1 MKNMINRYKP
11 FILTCL
17 TCLAAITGA
26 AQVIGDKYKGKF
38 VETTVE
44 ETYDSY
50 SAIAISATHDG
61 NTQDANACDGNEDT
75 RWTLANRYKDRPWW
89 GGLVEDYDKVEE
101 IKINIQNVQR
111 QGVKITVYSS
121 NTEPTVDA
129 VDDGVL
135 TSDLSTWNI
144 VGTVETGGTSTNYT
158 LSGISLTGKYV
169 ILAYELDADEN
180 TVHLN
185 EIYFRSNVQTTTT
198 EKVVYDYTQ
207 TKVMHKPAK
216 WYDVF
221 ELKCNGISDEA
232 ANADSFDEKK
242 ENEPAMLNSPA
253 KTTEDGHIKIQNTH
267 VLVDAIYVKKG
278 KNITLTVPDWL
289 GSRANNRTYQR
300 WYNYETDGTFA
311 TGAELNS
318 TDVEVDWLT
327 PGAGVSGGPTNG
339 EGYRFA
345 NGYIGSPLSENPLYT
360 MNFHY
365 PENGADH
372 YIVACDLS
380 GYNDFTEKYSEESK
394 SSVFFTEGAT
404 EAWEPTLSHRILY
417 YIIAVEDEMPTV
429 DVKNITFAATR
440 IPNNTEEMVALS
452 RDARAYTIPSNEAD
466 DEVTLKAKILDDAS
480 ITDKAEISLLNADG
494 NGAVTLTGEQR
505 VISFKYNG
513 IGTGANGENSDGT
526 LSVTDGSKATIVVY
540 NTKTATGGSDGTEVA
555 RFNLTFVEKD
565 RLMTQS
571 QVARLNYITKNKLLQ
586 DETEVAKLSD
596 WEMLV
601 DRTPQYLDDLY
612 ISATELNFDFEDDIE
627 TDVGNQSEVYPF
639 PLLWSSSTYG
649 FYDGSIVKNEFMSS
663 KGNYTENHYP
673 EWGYYGIISE
683 YMECAGWGWNGRFQ
697 SPNDIKSQLDG
708 ISDADIKAV
717 RNNSLKSQ
725 GSSSVYHL
733 YADVSDRPGTIARLP
748 FNDNLCR
755 GTELFV
761 TAWVKAARGGKNNNE
776 TDPKNNAGA
785 LFTIMG
791 VKETDEDGN
800 PLTDDAGNKIKEYTP
815 IYSYSTGQIPTTYYN
830 DKNVNLPGFCGYT
843 KDAETIDG
851 TTNAESANNEW
862 MQAFF
867 SFVNETNRNFDS
879 YALQID
885 NNSASTDGGDI
896 YIDDIRVYIRPV
908 RPTVT
913 QLTANCDYEKVRLN
927 VNMSFDR
934 ILSRVGAQEE
944 TTATYK
950 KSKLAFTLVEK
961 NEFDAAIG
969 ENPTTESIAAAIEK
983 AKVNVYPALEGAAT
997 DYMPLTFNNNF
1008 SQNGK
1013 YSVADGTR
1021 LPEADGNDFA
1031 LRVMESESGERMLTV
1046 DFFADVRANH
1056 SYYMLLNTDG
1066 AEFDGAWTEMFN
1078 DYGQTC
1084 AIDTVFTVAPQN
1096 MLRINGEIVD
1106 PTLDYCSG
1114 TTYNFTAELRVPT
1127 GEIDDL
1133 TNQDVYEALDEAVDK
1148 VYYDWFFGTEAVYNE
1163 PNEPYNMS
1171 LKDALKTFRAR
1182 GNYPDA
1188 EAIEDAMY
1196 DENKVSTDV
1205 LDIIKYYSAEA
1216 EGAASGQHAHPLVL
1230 HQKTLNI
1237 TLLSSGLNLI
1247 VQPIQ
1252 TDLDDD
1258 TDVCWNYIPLTLNV
1272 TNSAPTVKPGFNTVK
1287 YPGGEEGE
1295 DDYRNLDPC
1304 LRIGLQQIKSVSTDK
1319 AANPDGHSIT
1329 IDLRA
1334 AKYST
1339 IDAQQQ
1345 GLYLMDDEGS
1355 DEPDAKI
1362 DGLYLVSTDDPAY
1375 SQFFVD
1381 GNTFDQYSL
1390 PAGKISSFEAHEY
1403 GEQGTADLPNY
1414 MTLQFDLTS
1423 EITTNILD
1431 EAGTP
1436 LKFKFEPKEGYT
1448 YNFAV
1453 HFVEHGTDNK
1463 PTTACPGHLVLPV
1476 KVVPK
1481 YVKWEGADDGSGN
1494 WNNDTNWKRVSAT
1507 DLKIDAAPAGG
1518 SENLYDETVYNN
1530 AEGFVPMLFTKV
1542 IMPEGSKV
1550 QLYRAG
1556 YLSVNDG
1563 SKDEKDASWDS
1574 NKPEGLQDPTLNI
1587 QYDLM
1592 AYGNESAVTGDIV
1605 TQLYRVNLC
1614 DEIHFE
1620 PGAEMLR
1627 PEYLLYN
1634 KAWIDMEVPAGEW
1647 TLVSSPLQGVVSGDW
1662 YTKQSGVQDTE
1673 YFTDITFTADYNRL
1687 KPFVTQRTW
1696 GTGASVV
1703 ENASGS
1709 STDNNVPVSFTTTW
1723 SSLFNDTSVPYTSGN
1738 GYSVRTAGIN
1748 ASDQTQTFE
1757 TLTFRF
1763 PKADTSYDYS
1773 SGTITRTNPGRLVTD
1788 GILKRVNEVTGDGTI
1803 TDVTENEYIKIDEDV
1818 EGITLTNIAKR
1829 TDEQGTMRYAIVGN
1843 PFMANLDV
1851 SKFIEVNSNVLEPKY
1866 WIDSNV
1872 SGNAAGT
1879 ATQNGDA
1886 WTWTES
1892 TDGLVGQYKA
1902 FCVQLKPNADP
1913 VVKFTPDMAELTMT
1927 ADEATTTANFT
1938 ITAKND
1944 ERASSAALAYDA
1956 QADNGY
1962 VSVEDAELMTDIL
1975 GNGNR
1980 LAVYTVADNTAVSV
1994 NKIKDL
2000 HLIPV
2005 GLFANDDDVTTVT
2018 FTGVAALLEP
2028 TLYDAETNTETALTE
2043 GYTLTI
2049 DGESHGRYF
2058 IRTRG
2063 AGEGTTDIEE
2073 TVTDDVNNVNV
2084 YSVENGKVVVAS
2096 DTELLDVMIYSVGG
2110 AVLKHETVSSGRTAI
2125 TLDNVDSGVV
2135 IVKVTTADCTITRK
2149 IIVR

>member
-1 MKNMINRYKP
+1 MKKMTNIYKP
-11 FILTCL
+11 LILTVLCGFACL
-17 TCLAAITGA
+17 PGLGQVNGNKYVDKRVGSSIEIKYVNASNEGVRDDHLPSEAI
-26 AQVIGDKYKGKF
+26 
-38 VETTVE
+38 
-44 ETYDSY
+44 
-50 SAIAISATHDG
+50 DG
-61 NTQDANACDGNEDT
+61 NSSTYWQVNFRDDVTEAWLMVDLGEVYENIN
-75 RWTLANRYKDRPWW
+75 
-89 GGLVEDYDKVEE
+89 
-101 IKINIQNVQR
+101 KINLTFNNAER
-111 QGVKITVYSS
+111 CPTKLAVYSS
-121 NTEPTVDA
+121 ISESTDKTDWGNPLFTVDDVPSQRNISQDVTLTGRYVIIWITGTTDPEGQGRA
-129 VDDGVL
+129 YLHELSFDDGTSFL
-135 TSDLSTWNI
+135 TS
-144 VGTVETGGTSTNYT
+144 E
-158 LSGISLTGKYV
+158 ISIK
-169 ILAYELDADEN
+169 
-180 TVHLN
+180 
-185 EIYFRSNVQTTTT
+185 
-198 EKVVYDYTQ
+198 
-207 TKVMHKPAK
+207 HKSAK

-221 ELKCNGISDEA
+221 NLKCNGVSDAA
-232 ANADSFDEKK
+232 ANSDTFDEKE

-253 KTTEDGHIKIQNTH
+253 TTAEGEHIKIQNTH
-267 VLVDAIYVKKG
+267 VLVETIYVKKG
-278 KNITLTVPDWL
+278 KSITLTVPDWL
-289 GSRANNRTYQR
+289 NETANNRTYQR

-311 TGAELNS
+311 TGAELTS
-318 TDVEVDWLT
+318 TDEEVDLLT
-327 PGAGVSGGPTNG
+327 PGTSIPDGPANG
-339 EGYRFA
+339 DGYRFA
-345 NGYIGSPLSENPLYT
+345 NGYIGSPLSANPLYT

-365 PENGADH
+365 PENGEDR

-380 GYNDFTEKYSEESK
+380 GYNDFTENYAEDSK
-394 SSVFFTEGAT
+394 NKSFITEGVT

-480 ITDKAEISLLNADG
+480 ITDKAEISLLNADD

-526 LSVTDGSKATIVVY
+526 LSVADGSKATIVVY
-540 NTKTATGGSDGTEVA
+540 NTKTATDGSDGTEVA

-571 QVARLNYITKNKLLQ
+571 QVARLNYIAKNGLLQ
-586 DETEVAKLSD
+586 NETEVAKLSN
-596 WEMLV
+596 WEKLV

-944 TTATYK
+944 TTATDK
-950 KSKLAFTLVEK
+950 KSKLAFTLVDK
-961 NEFDAAIG
+961 DVFDAEKG
-969 ENPTTESIAAAIEK
+969 ENPTTESIEAAIEK
-983 AKVNVYPALEGAAT
+983 AKVNVYPALNAAAL
-997 DYMPLTFNNNF
+997 DYMTFTFNNNF
-1008 SQNGK
+1008 SQNAE
-1013 YSVADGTR
+1013 YSVADDTR

-1031 LRVMESESGERMLTV
+1031 LRVIESESGERMLTV

-1066 AEFDGAWTEMFN
+1066 VFTNDWTEMFQ
-1078 DYGQTC
+1078 DYGDKC
-1084 AIDTVFTVAPQN
+1084 AIDTVFTVTPQN

-1127 GEIDDL
+1127 GEIDDQ

-1148 VYYDWFFGTEAVYNE
+1148 VYYDWFFGTETTYNE
-1163 PNEPYNMS
+1163 ENGTYDTS
-1171 LKDALKTFRAR
+1171 LKDALKTFRA
-1182 GNYPDA
+1182 NYPDA

-1196 DENKVSTDV
+1196 DENKVSKGE
-1205 LDIIKYYSAEA
+1205 LDIIKYYSAKA

-1287 YPGGEEGE
+1287 YPGEEEGE

-1507 DLKIDAAPAGG
+1507 DLKMAAAPAGG

-1542 IMPEGSKV
+1542 IMPVGSKV

-1556 YLSVNDG
+1556 YLDG
-1563 SKDEKDASWDS
+1563 GDTGDSWTS
-1574 NKPEGLQDPTLNI
+1574 AKPAGMQDPTLNI

-1592 AYGNESAVTGDIV
+1592 AYEKEGDNGNIT

-1620 PGAEMLR
+1620 EGAEMLR

-1634 KAWIDMEVPAGEW
+1634 KAWIDMKVPAGEW
-1647 TLVSSPLQGVVSGDW
+1647 TLVSVPLQDVVSGDW
-1662 YTKQSGVQDTE
+1662 YTKASGTEDSE
-1673 YFTDITFTADYNRL
+1673 YFTDITFTSDYNRL

-1696 GTGASVV
+1696 SDEAQIV
-1703 ENASGS
+1703 ENESG
-1709 STDNNVPVSFTTTW
+1709 NVPASFTATW
-1723 SSLFNDTSVPYTSGN
+1723 SALFNDTSVPYASGN
-1738 GYSVRTAGIN
+1738 GYSVKTAGIKSSTDDATEN
-1748 ASDQTQTFE
+1748 YG

-1773 SGTITRTNPGRLVTD
+1773 SASGTIARTNPGRFITD
-1788 GILKRVNEVTGDGTI
+1788 KILKREPGEAAEANKAQEKEMKVA
-1803 TDVTENEYIKIDEDV
+1803 
-1818 EGITLTNIAKR
+1818 LTNIATR
-1829 TDEQGTMRYAIVGN
+1829 TGESGTPTRYAIVGN

-1851 SKFIEVNSNVLEPKY
+1851 SKFIEENSSVLEAKY

-1872 SGNAAGT
+1872 EGKISGS
-1879 ATQNGDA
+1879 ATTDGSS
-1886 WTWTES
+1886 WTWNE
-1892 TDGLVGQYKA
+1892 TDAAGLVGQYEA
-1902 FCVQLKPNADP
+1902 FCVQLKADATSEP
-1913 VVKFTPDMAELTMT
+1913 EVEFTPEMAVLSSTSE
-1927 ADEATTTANFT
+1927 TTTTNNLVIKAESASG
-1938 ITAKND
+1938 IT
-1944 ERASSAALAYDA
+1944 SAALAYDV
-1956 QADNGY
+1956 QANDGY
-1962 VSVEDAELMTDIL
+1962 VSAEDAELITDIL
-1975 GNGNR
+1975 GNGDKSS
-1980 LAVYTVADNTAVSV
+1980 VYTVADNMAVSV

-2000 HLIPV
+2000 RLIPV
-2005 GLFANDDDVTTVT
+2005 GLFAGDDDVTKVT

-2028 TLYDAETNTETALTE
+2028 TLYDAETNTETPLTE

-2063 AGEGTTDIEE
+2063 AGEGTTNIEE
-2073 TVTDDVNNVNV
+2073 TVTDGGNDVNV
-2084 YSVENGKVVVAS
+2084 YSVESGKVVVAS
-2096 DTELLDVMIYSVGG
+2096 GTELLDVVIYSVGG

>member
-1 MKNMINRYKP
+1 MKKMTNIYKP
-11 FILTCL
+11 LILTVLCGFACL
-17 TCLAAITGA
+17 PGLGQVNGNKYVDKRVGSSIEIKYVNASNEGVRDDHLPSEAI
-26 AQVIGDKYKGKF
+26 
-38 VETTVE
+38 
-44 ETYDSY
+44 
-50 SAIAISATHDG
+50 DG
-61 NTQDANACDGNEDT
+61 NSSTYWQVNFRDDVTEAWLMVDLGEVYENIN
-75 RWTLANRYKDRPWW
+75 
-89 GGLVEDYDKVEE
+89 
-101 IKINIQNVQR
+101 KINLTFNNAER
-111 QGVKITVYSS
+111 CPTKLAVYSS
-121 NTEPTVDA
+121 ISESTDKTDWGNPLFTVDDVPSQRNISQDVTLTGRYVIIWITGTTDPEGQGRA
-129 VDDGVL
+129 YLHELSFDDGTSFL
-135 TSDLSTWNI
+135 TS
-144 VGTVETGGTSTNYT
+144 E
-158 LSGISLTGKYV
+158 ISIK
-169 ILAYELDADEN
+169 
-180 TVHLN
+180 
-185 EIYFRSNVQTTTT
+185 
-198 EKVVYDYTQ
+198 
-207 TKVMHKPAK
+207 HKSAK

-221 ELKCNGISDEA
+221 NLKCNGVSDAA
-232 ANADSFDEKK
+232 ANSDTFDEKE

-253 KTTEDGHIKIQNTH
+253 TTAEGEHIKIQNTH
-267 VLVDAIYVKKG
+267 VLVETIYVKKG
-278 KNITLTVPDWL
+278 KSITLTVPDWL
-289 GSRANNRTYQR
+289 NETANNRTYQR

-311 TGAELNS
+311 TGADLTS
-318 TDVEVDWLT
+318 TDEEVDLLT
-327 PGAGVSGGPTNG
+327 PGTSIPDGPANG
-339 EGYRFA
+339 DGYRFA
-345 NGYIGSPLSENPLYT
+345 NGYIGSPLSANPLYT

-365 PENGADH
+365 PENGEDR

-380 GYNDFTEKYSEESK
+380 GYNDFTENYAEDSK
-394 SSVFFTEGAT
+394 NKSFITEGVT

-417 YIIAVEDEMPTV
+417 YIEAVGETSPDV

-440 IPNNTEEMVALS
+440 IPNKTDEMVALS
-452 RDARAYTIPSNEAD
+452 RDARAYTIPENTAD
-466 DEVTLKAKILDDAS
+466 EDVELKAKILDEPNSAK
-480 ITDKAEISLLNADG
+480 IALLNADD
-494 NGAVTLTGEQR
+494 NGTVTLTGEQR
-505 VISFKYNG
+505 VISFKYDVTPNG
-513 IGTGANGENSDGT
+513 DNT

-540 NTKTATGGSDGTEVA
+540 NTKTATDGSDGTEVA

-596 WEMLV
+596 WEKLV

-830 DKNVNLPGFCGYT
+830 DKNVNLPGFCGYKSDGENT
-843 KDAETIDG
+843 TG
-851 TTNAESANNEW
+851 TTNSKSANNEW

-867 SFVNETNRNFDS
+867 SFVNETNRDFDS

-885 NNSASTDGGDI
+885 NNSASTNGGDI

-913 QLTANCDYEKVRLN
+913 QLTANCDQEKVRLN

-944 TTATYK
+944 TTATDK

-1021 LPEADGNDFA
+1021 LPEADGNDFT
-1031 LRVMESESGERMLTV
+1031 LRVIESESGERMLTV

-1066 AEFDGAWTEMFN
+1066 VFTNDWTEMFQ
-1078 DYGQTC
+1078 DYGDKC
-1084 AIDTVFTVAPQN
+1084 AIDTVFTIAPQN

-1127 GEIDDL
+1127 GEIDDQ

-1148 VYYDWFFGTEAVYNE
+1148 VYYDWFFGTETTYNE
-1163 PNEPYNMS
+1163 ENGTYDTS
-1171 LKDALKTFRAR
+1171 LKDALKTFRAK
-1182 GNYPDA
+1182 YPDA

-1196 DENKVSTDV
+1196 DENKVSKGE
-1205 LDIIKYYSAEA
+1205 LDIIKYYSAKA

-1287 YPGGEEGE
+1287 YPGEEEGE

-1518 SENLYDETVYNN
+1518 NENLYDETVYNN

-1542 IMPEGSKV
+1542 IMPKGSKV

-1556 YLSVNDG
+1556 YLDG
-1563 SKDEKDASWDS
+1563 GDTGDSWTS
-1574 NKPEGLQDPTLNI
+1574 AKPVGMQDPTLNI

-1592 AYGNESAVTGDIV
+1592 AYEKEGDNGNIT

-1620 PGAEMLR
+1620 EGAEMLR

-1634 KAWIDMEVPAGEW
+1634 KAWIDVDVPAGEW
-1647 TLVSSPLQGVVSGDW
+1647 TLVSMPLQDVVSGDW
-1662 YTKQSGVQDTE
+1662 YTKASGTEDSE
-1673 YFTDITFTADYNRL
+1673 YFTDITFTSDYNRL

-1696 GTGASVV
+1696 SDGAKIV
-1703 ENASGS
+1703 ENESG
-1709 STDNNVPVSFTTTW
+1709 NVSASFTTTW
-1723 SSLFNDTSVPYTSGN
+1723 SALFNDTSVPYASGN
-1738 GYSVRTAGIN
+1738 GYSVKTAGIKSTE
-1748 ASDQTQTFE
+1748 ADKTESYG

-1773 SGTITRTNPGRLVTD
+1773 SASGTIARTNPGRFITD
-1788 GILKRVNEVTGDGTI
+1788 EILKREPGEAAEANKAQEKEMKV
-1803 TDVTENEYIKIDEDV
+1803 
-1818 EGITLTNIAKR
+1818 TLTNIATR
-1829 TDEQGTMRYAIVGN
+1829 TGGSGTKTRYAIVGN

-1851 SKFIEVNSNVLEPKY
+1851 SKFIEENSSVLEAKY

-1872 SGNAAGT
+1872 EGSEAGT
-1879 ATQNGDA
+1879 ATQTGDTWA
-1886 WTWTES
+1886 WTETEGN
-1892 TDGLVGQYKA
+1892 GLVGQYKA
-1902 FCVQLKPNADP
+1902 FCVQLKANAEP
-1913 VVKFTPDMAELTMT
+1913 EVEFTPDMAVLSNTT
-1927 ADEATTTANFT
+1927 GTTTTNNLVIKA
-1938 ITAKND
+1938 
-1944 ERASSAALAYDA
+1944 ESASGTTSAALAYDA
-1956 QADNGY
+1956 LANDGY
-1962 VSVEDAELMTDIL
+1962 VSAEDAELITDIL
-1975 GNGNR
+1975 
-1980 LAVYTVADNTAVSV
+1980 
-1994 NKIKDL
+1994 
-2000 HLIPV
+2000 
-2005 GLFANDDDVTTVT
+2005 DVTKVT
-2018 FTGVAALLEP
+2018 FTGVVALLEP
-2028 TLYDAETNTETALTE
+2028 TLYDAEMNTETPLTE
-2043 GYTLTI
+2043 GYTLTVE
-2049 DGESHGRYF
+2049 GASHGRYF

-2063 AGEGTTDIEE
+2063 AGDGTTDIEE
-2073 TVTDDVNNVNV
+2073 TVAGGDNSVSV
-2084 YSVENGKVVVAS
+2084 YSVEQGKVVVAS
-2096 DTELLDVMIYSVGG
+2096 GAGLKGVMIYSVGG
-2110 AVLKHETVSSGRTAI
+2110 ALLKNESVGAGFTACTI
-2125 TLDNVDSGVV
+2125 DNVDSGVV
-2135 IVKVTTADCTITRK
+2135 IVKVVTPEGTTTRK
-2149 IIVR
+2149 IMVK